1 MSSVSHDITERLLRW
16 SDGDQQALAEL
27 MPLVYDELRRIA
39 GRCLDQE
46 RADHTLQ
53 PTALAHEAY
62 LRLVDLRQMRWKDR
76 AHFFALAAELMRRIL
91 VDHARARNA
100 ERRGG
105 GARKVALDEVVD
117 LAAER
122 EVDLIALDDAL
133 NSLAGFDA
141 RKSRLVELRFFGG
154 LSLDETAEVLG
165 VSQATV
171 VRDWA
176 LAKAWLRREI
186 NPDHH

>member
-1 MSSVSHDITERLLRW
+1 LPSVSHDITERLLKW

-105 GARKVALDEVVD
+105 GARKVALDEVVG

-133 NSLAGFDA
+133 NSLARFDE

-154 LSLDETAEVLG
+154 LSLDEAAEALG